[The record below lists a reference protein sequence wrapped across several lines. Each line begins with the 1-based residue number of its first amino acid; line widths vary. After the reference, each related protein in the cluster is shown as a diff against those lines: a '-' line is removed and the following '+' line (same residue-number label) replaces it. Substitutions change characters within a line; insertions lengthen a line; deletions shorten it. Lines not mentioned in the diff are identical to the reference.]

1 MKRLHVY
8 WWMLLGLAVIA
19 GLLLHRLAGL
29 TSGVSATELLAAHQP
44 VGWHGIWHNPLNLP
58 LKLIRLLIFA
68 LAPDHGQLLTRLP
81 NVLFGGLSM
90 ISFGWLIWLWHGRRT
105 ALLTTALFASSAWVL
120 HVSRLA
126 SFDVLYLWAMTS
138 LLTIQVLLHRYAGQK
153 RVWYLCLITWGLL
166 LYVPGLVWLV
176 ALQVWLQRKHITGAW
191 QDALNWTQRALSV
204 GAAIIGL
211 ALLLIDFSRSGHF
224 INWLGLPSQWPAV
237 TTLLKQFVGVFV
249 HLFIRGPQY
258 PELWLG
264 RAPLLD
270 VFSLIVCIVGIYFYA
285 SHWKSSR
292 SRAIGLFFTMSVI
305 LVALGGAVS
314 LSLLVPL
321 LYVAIAAGIAY
332 LLRDWLQIFPINP
345 LARGLGIGLISLA
358 VIVSCLYNL
367 RAYFVA
373 WPYNTITRT
382 TFRHHL

>member
-1 MKRLHVY
+1 
-8 WWMLLGLAVIA
+8 
-19 GLLLHRLAGL
+19 
-29 TSGVSATELLAAHQP
+29 
-44 VGWHGIWHNPLNLP
+44 
-58 LKLIRLLIFA
+58 
-68 LAPDHGQLLTRLP
+68 
-81 NVLFGGLSM
+81 
-90 ISFGWLIWLWHGRRT
+90 
-105 ALLTTALFASSAWVL
+105 
-120 HVSRLA
+120 
-126 SFDVLYLWAMTS
+126 
-138 LLTIQVLLHRYAGQK
+138 
-153 RVWYLCLITWGLL
+153 LITWGLL